1 MPEPRN
7 PQSRITPRQAILP
20 PIDDPSVLQQIDRL
34 ARRYLAASGLGM
46 EILAT
51 IGGSAQGL
59 IERLPRFVR
68 SRLDGLTLAALNRA
82 FAAAT
87 RTRRYVRDRG
97 DWFNRLASTVSG
109 AAGGVAGLPG
119 AMIELPVTVTMLLR
133 AILDIAEEHGLD
145 PDSDEVRIEALRV
158 FAAAG
163 PMSEDDGTDLGLLAA
178 KLSITGQTVQGIIA
192 RIAPRLAAVLGQ
204 KLAAQATPVF
214 GALAGASINYTFA
227 RYYQEIARVHFGVLR
242 LSQETGLPREALT
255 EALRLRIEQLQ
266 DDRIERRVRKV

>member
-1 MPEPRN
+1 MPDPRN
-7 PQSRITPRQAILP
+7 SQSRITPRQAILP
-20 PIDDPSVLQQIDRL
+20 PIDDPSVHLQIDRL

>member
-1 MPEPRN
+1 MPDPKN
-7 PQSRITPRQAILP
+7 SQSRITPRQAILP
-20 PIDDPSVLQQIDRL
+20 PIDDPSVHLQIDRL

>member
-20 PIDDPSVLQQIDRL
+20 PIDDPSVHQQIDRL

-145 PDSDEVRIEALRV
+145 PESDEVRIEALRV

>member
-1 MPEPRN
+1 
-7 PQSRITPRQAILP
+7 
-20 PIDDPSVLQQIDRL
+20 
-34 ARRYLAASGLGM
+34 M

-145 PDSDEVRIEALRV
+145 PESDEVRIEALRV

-163 PMSEDDGTDLGLLAA
+163 PMSDDDGTDLGLLAA

>member
-1 MPEPRN
+1 MPDPRN
-7 PQSRITPRQAILP
+7 SQSRITPRQAILP
-20 PIDDPSVLQQIDRL
+20 PIDDPSVHLEIDRL

>member
-7 PQSRITPRQAILP
+7 SQSRITPRQAILP
-20 PIDDPSVLQQIDRL
+20 PIDDPSVHLQIDRL

-145 PDSDEVRIEALRV
+145 PESDEVRSEALRV

-255 EALRLRIEQLQ
+255 EALRLRIEQLHN
-266 DDRIERRVRKV
+266 DRIERRVRKV

>member
-1 MPEPRN
+1 MPDPRN
-7 PQSRITPRQAILP
+7 SQSRITPRQAILP
-20 PIDDPSVLQQIDRL
+20 PIDDPSVHLQIDRL

-145 PDSDEVRIEALRV
+145 PESDEVRIEALRV

-163 PMSEDDGTDLGLLAA
+163 PISEDDGTDLGLLAA

>member
-1 MPEPRN
+1 MPAPHI
-7 PQSRITPRQAILP
+7 PQRQAVLP
-20 PIDDPSVLQQIDRL
+20 PIDDPTVHVQIDRL
-34 ARRYLAASGLGM
+34 ARRYVDAGGLGM

-59 IERLPRFVR
+59 IDRLPGFVR
-68 SRLDGLTLAALNRA
+68 VRLDDITLAALNRA
-82 FAAAT
+82 FKAAA
-87 RTRRYVRDRG
+87 RSRRLVRDRG

-133 AILDIAEEHGLD
+133 AILEIAAEHGLD

-163 PMSEDDGTDLGLLAA
+163 PMAEDDGTDLGLLAA
-178 KLSITGQTVQGIIA
+178 KMSITGQTVQGLIA
-192 RIAPRLAAVLGQ
+192 RIAPRLSAVLGQ
-204 KLAAQATPVF
+204 KLAAQATPIF

-227 RYYQEIARVHFGVLR
+227 RYYQEIARVHFGLLR
-242 LSQETGLPREALT
+242 LAQETDLPREALT
-255 EALRLRIEQLQ
+255 EAIRLRIEDIQ
-266 DDRIERRVRKV
+266 DRRAARRV

>member
-20 PIDDPSVLQQIDRL
+20 PIDDPSVHQQIDRL

-133 AILDIAEEHGLD
+133 AILEIAEEHGLD

>member
-1 MPEPRN
+1 MPAPHI
-7 PQSRITPRQAILP
+7 PQRQAVLP
-20 PIDDPSVLQQIDRL
+20 PIDDPTVHVQIDRL
-34 ARRYLAASGLGM
+34 ARRYVDAGGLGM

-59 IERLPRFVR
+59 IDRLPGFVR
-68 SRLDGLTLAALNRA
+68 ARLDDITLAALNRA
-82 FAAAT
+82 FKAAA
-87 RTRRYVRDRG
+87 RSRRLVRDRG

-133 AILDIAEEHGLD
+133 AILEIAAEHGLD

-163 PMSEDDGTDLGLLAA
+163 PMAEDDGTDLGLLAA
-178 KLSITGQTVQGIIA
+178 KMSITGQTVQGLIA
-192 RIAPRLAAVLGQ
+192 RIAPRLSAVLGQ
-204 KLAAQATPVF
+204 KLAAQATPIF

-227 RYYQEIARVHFGVLR
+227 RYYQEIARVHFGLLR
-242 LSQETGLPREALT
+242 LAQETDLPREALT
-255 EALRLRIEQLQ
+255 EAIRLRIEDIQ
-266 DDRIERRVRKV
+266 DRRAARRV

>member
-1 MPEPRN
+1 
-7 PQSRITPRQAILP
+7 
-20 PIDDPSVLQQIDRL
+20 
-34 ARRYLAASGLGM
+34 M

-255 EALRLRIEQLQ
+255 EALRLRIEQLHN
-266 DDRIERRVRKV
+266 DRIERRVRKV

>member
-1 MPEPRN
+1 MPAPSI
-7 PQSRITPRQAILP
+7 PPRQAILP
-20 PIDDPSVLQQIDRL
+20 PIDDPSVHLQIDKL
-34 ARRYLAASGLGM
+34 AHRYIAAGGLGM
-46 EILAT
+46 EILAS

-59 IERLPRFVR
+59 IERLPGFVR
-68 SRLDGLTLAALNRA
+68 KRLDSITMSALNRA
-82 FAAAT
+82 FAAASHS
-87 RTRRYVRDRG
+87 RRYVRDRG

-119 AMIELPVTVTMLLR
+119 AVIELPVTITMLLR
-133 AILDIAEEHGLD
+133 AILDIAAEHGLD
-145 PDSDEVRIEALRV
+145 PDSEEVRMEALRV

-192 RIAPRLAAVLGQ
+192 RIAPRLSLVLGQ

-214 GALAGASINYTFA
+214 GAMAGASINFA
-227 RYYQEIARVHFGVLR
+227 FAGYYQEIARVHFGVLR
-242 LSQETGLPREALT
+242 LARETGLPREALT

-266 DDRIERRVRKV
+266 AQQIEKRARKA

>member
-1 MPEPRN
+1 MPDPRN

-20 PIDDPSVLQQIDRL
+20 PIDDPSVHLQIDRL

>member
-1 MPEPRN
+1 MADPKN
-7 PQSRITPRQAILP
+7 SQSRITPRQAILP
-20 PIDDPSVLQQIDRL
+20 PIDDPSVHLQIDRL

-145 PDSDEVRIEALRV
+145 PESDEVRIEALRV

>member
-7 PQSRITPRQAILP
+7 SQSRITPRQAILP
-20 PIDDPSVLQQIDRL
+20 PIDDPSVHLQIDRL

-145 PDSDEVRIEALRV
+145 PESDEVRIEALRV

-266 DDRIERRVRKV
+266 DDRIERRVWKV

>member
-1 MPEPRN
+1 MPDPKN
-7 PQSRITPRQAILP
+7 SQSRITPRQAILP
-20 PIDDPSVLQQIDRL
+20 PIDDPSVHLQIDRL

-119 AMIELPVTVTMLLR
+119 AMIELPVMVTMLLR

>member
-1 MPEPRN
+1 MPDPRN
-7 PQSRITPRQAILP
+7 SQSRITPRQAILP
-20 PIDDPSVLQQIDRL
+20 PIDDPSVHLQIDRL

-145 PDSDEVRIEALRV
+145 PESDEVRIEALRV

>member
-20 PIDDPSVLQQIDRL
+20 PIDDPSVHLQIDRL

-145 PDSDEVRIEALRV
+145 PESDEVRIEALRV